1 MRPTSFAE
9 VHAAPPPPR
18 PHPAVAYAAST
29 AAGLPG
35 GPRLWLLAHAHR
47 RARATIPPAQHPTP
61 ATVGRPDARAWPA
74 SFACQTFSAISALRD
89 GSNVVR
95 NLSQLKSSLEEQQRC
110 VDFVAGGCHALD
122 GHQECLSEEVFL
134 FAPAGVRIA
143 SAHSKD
149 TFALPSELATN
160 GLSSSSAH
168 FGS

>member
-9 VHAAPPPPR
+9 ACFLNHRTAPRAEPPSAA
-18 PHPAVAYAAST
+18 
-29 AAGLPG
+29 L
-35 GPRLWLLAHAHR
+35 
-47 RARATIPPAQHPTP
+47 TP
-61 ATVGRPDARAWPA
+61 APGL
-74 SFACQTFSAISALRD
+74 ACQTFSAISALRD
-89 GSNVVR
+89 GSNVVL

-168 FGS
+168 LGS